1 MIQRIQSIY
10 LAIAILAM
18 SLALL
23 LPFATYSILEETT
36 EYTALGFERH
46 KELSFFLPVLYPI
59 LMSLILSLLA
69 VFSFKNRKRQLT
81 FNKINFL
88 VVMISIVFVFV
99 NFNQIESTFSLVP
112 ENIDYG
118 IGFFFPILA
127 FVAILMANR
136 AINQDEKLIKSMDRI
151 R

>member
-18 SLALL
+18 SFALF
-23 LPFATYSILEETT
+23 LPFATYSVLEETT
-36 EYTALGFERH
+36 EYSAFGFERH
-46 KELSFFLPVLYPI
+46 KELSFFFPVVYPI
-59 LMSLILSLLA
+59 VLSLVLSLLA
-69 VFSFKNRKRQLT
+69 VFSFKNRKRQLM

-88 VVMISIVFVFV
+88 VVMVSIVFIFV

-112 ENIDYG
+112 EKIDYG
-118 IGFFFPILA
+118 IGIFFPILA
-127 FVAILMANR
+127 FVAIIMASR